1 LIQSTKTSVVKQ
13 ILRVQ
18 RAEAILRGPFLGRSD
33 VRIAENYRDLTVTE
47 VVGAV
52 DKISALL
59 N

>member
-1 LIQSTKTSVVKQ
+1 MPL
-13 ILRVQ
+13 
-18 RAEAILRGPFLGRSD
+18 LGHSD